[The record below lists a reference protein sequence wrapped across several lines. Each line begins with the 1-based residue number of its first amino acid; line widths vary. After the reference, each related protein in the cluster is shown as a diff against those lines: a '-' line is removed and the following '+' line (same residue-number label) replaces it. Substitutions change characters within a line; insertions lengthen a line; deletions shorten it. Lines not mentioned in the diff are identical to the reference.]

1 MGYAH
6 TSLRDF
12 SRRKIDSTTADLQ
25 LQKSKA
31 KDKKGQGSAAS
42 AVKRKFGQERAKNCR
57 HRQRLETI
65 SRALGRKAELATFRE
80 QEHNPFPSDHG
91 ATEGFHHTTIAP
103 ELCQRAPN

>member
-65 SRALGRKAELATFRE
+65 SRALGRKQSLQHSGSRSTTHFLQTME
-80 QEHNPFPSDHG
+80 QLKAF
-91 ATEGFHHTTIAP
+91 TTQ
-103 ELCQRAPN
+103 L